1 MVWFVLVDWIA
12 ACLGGCCVMW
22 FGFWD
27 LLGLILG
34 LGCGDF
40 VVRFIVKL
48 VLGVRVG
55 VWWGRLH
62 GRGLCCRLVAQFGL
76 VACCGCCWFGVLRL
90 GFCWRVGGVW

>member
-1 MVWFVLVDWIA
+1 MKLACNVVWFVLVDWIA

-55 VWWGRLH
+55 VWW
-62 GRGLCCRLVAQFGL
+62 VTFAW
-76 VACCGCCWFGVLRL
+76 VWFML
-90 GFCWRVGGVW
+90 